1 MPPSKAKRMSIPLV
15 AGLIALVSIIVFA
28 LAALGFYTRLKRER
42 EASTLQLT
50 YDRAEDTQPD
60 VSPDG
65 KRVVFVSNRG
75 GRPNI
80 WIMRSDGGD
89 PKNLTRDQGD
99 NGSPAWSPDGKQI
112 AFQSSRIEGLMRIF
126 LMNGDGSGQHAL
138 GSGSGE
144 RPAWSP
150 DGRRI
155 VYRAARRDLS
165 GIYVFDLFT
174 GSERRL
180 AVTGKTDADPTWS
193 PDGKKILY
201 VSDAGQSRSQLFLM
215 EPDGLTFQQ
224 LSHTSFLKAEALAW
238 SPDGAR
244 IAFTGGIVRACGTFL
259 LSDGGSA

>member
-15 AGLIALVSIIVFA
+15 AGLIAVVAIIVLA

-60 VSPDG
+60 VSPDA

-80 WIMRSDGGD
+80 WSMRSDGGD

-112 AFQSSRIEGLMRIF
+112 AFQSSRIDGLMRIF
-126 LMNGDGSGQHAL
+126 LMHADGSGQHAVEL
-138 GSGSGE
+138 VTGE

-150 DGRRI
+150 EIGRAH
-155 VYRAARRDLS
+155 V
-165 GIYVFDLFT
+165 
-174 GSERRL
+174 
-180 AVTGKTDADPTWS
+180 
-193 PDGKKILY
+193 
-201 VSDAGQSRSQLFLM
+201 
-215 EPDGLTFQQ
+215 
-224 LSHTSFLKAEALAW
+224 
-238 SPDGAR
+238 
-244 IAFTGGIVRACGTFL
+244 
-259 LSDGGSA
+259 